1 MIDHV
6 FFGVLSNNAINAAG
20 VVYLLAFVA
29 FASDLAISRTRSSS
43 VRERELVAA
52 DGATVPAAGADTSAA
67 SGDTGGSAGS
77 AERAERAELAGRIGM
92 ALTVLATAIHLV
104 AVVARGLANDP
115 VRVPWGN
122 MYEFTITAS
131 FVVSLTFL
139 LLVRRF
145 SLRWLGVVVTG
156 FQLVVLMA
164 AVVGLYLP
172 AAPLTPAL
180 DSPWLVIHVV
190 AAIIATGV
198 FTLGGMFSIL
208 YLVRERAE
216 KRGTLKPGGFLSRVP
231 DLRTLDRL
239 SYRMHAI
246 GFPVWTFGALIAGP
260 IWAQQAWTRYWGWDP
275 KEVWA
280 FITWVVYAAYLHA
293 RATAGWK
300 GQAAAIVALVGLAT
314 LWFNFI
320 GINYFFGTSIHS
332 YAE

>member
-29 FASDLAISRTRSSS
+29 FASDLAISRTRTAPAAK
-43 VRERELVAA
+43 RELVAA
-52 DGATVPAAGADTSAA
+52 DGSTVPAD
-67 SGDTGGSAGS
+67 GDTAAAAPGDPADPV
-77 AERAERAELAGRIGM
+77 RRERAELAGRIGM
-92 ALTVLATAIHLV
+92 ALTVLATLIHLV
-104 AVVARGLANDP
+104 GVVARGLANDP

-131 FVVSLTFL
+131 FVVSLSFL

-198 FTLGGMFSIL
+198 FTLGGMFSVL

-216 KRGTLKPGGFLSRVP
+216 KRGSLKPGGFLARVP
-231 DLRTLDRL
+231 DLPTLDRL

-320 GINYFFGTSIHS
+320 GINFFFGQSSIHS